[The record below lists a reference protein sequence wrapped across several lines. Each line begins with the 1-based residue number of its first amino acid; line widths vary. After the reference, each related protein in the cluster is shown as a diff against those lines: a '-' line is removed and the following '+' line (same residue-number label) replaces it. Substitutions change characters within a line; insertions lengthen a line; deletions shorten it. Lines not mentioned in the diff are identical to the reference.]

1 MKTIARI
8 AVIVV
13 LTLTTIITGCK
24 KDDDSF
30 SSSQL
35 ITPQNFL
42 AADKYTSL
50 IVEIK
55 YIEGYNP
62 TQESL
67 NNLKQFLSDRLNKPN
82 GITLITGSLPSKGRT
97 SYSLT
102 DIKAIEKTSRQYQ
115 TNNKTLTAYIFFAD
129 GGYIEDT
136 EDTKVLGIAYES
148 TSAAIFEKTI
158 KNSSGG
164 LAQPSEDVLETAV
177 LRHEFGHLL
186 GLVNYGSR
194 MVSNHQDI
202 AHGHHCT
209 NENCLMHYKTETSDI
224 IGNLIG
230 GNIPELD
237 NNCINDLRLNGGK

>member
-1 MKTIARI
+1 MKII
-8 AVIVV
+8 VNLGLIVV

-24 KDDDSF
+24 KDDNTN

-42 AADKYTSL
+42 AADNYTSL
-50 IVEIK
+50 IIEVK
-55 YIEGYNP
+55 YIEGYSP

-67 NNLKQFLSDRLNKPN
+67 DNLKNFLSARLNKPD
-82 GITLITGSLPSKGRT
+82 GITIVTSSLPSQGRT

-102 DIKAIEKTSRQYQ
+102 DIRYLEKLNRQYKS
-115 TNNKTLTAYIFFAD
+115 TNKILTAYIFFAD

-136 EDTKVLGIAYES
+136 ENTKILGIAYGA

-158 KNSSGG
+158 VDYSGG
-164 LAQPSEDVLETAV
+164 LAQPTQEVLETTIIN
-177 LRHEFGHLL
+177 HEFGHLL
-186 GLVNYGSR
+186 GLVNNGSK
-194 MVSNHQDI
+194 MLNNHQDLT
-202 AHGHHCT
+202 HGHHCT
-209 NENCLMHYKTETSDI
+209 DENCLMYYKVETSDI